1 MVTSVPLP
9 NTSSIHRI
17 MGNRRDF
24 IQKMGLGLFAP
35 SFLSDFNLTVDSTP
49 LSNQTWEQ
57 IRELFPLQKT
67 RIYLNNGTFGPSPK
81 SVLEAIHQSFQE
93 TNETGVYGNPD
104 SGRERIADFF
114 GVKKSEISL
123 THNTTEGINIM
134 AQGLPLQAGDEV
146 IVTAHEHA
154 GSAIPWLNRAHLDD
168 IVLKVFQPADTQQMN
183 FEIIKSLVTS
193 KTRAIAIPHITCT
206 TGTVF
211 PIREIADFARE
222 RGIFTAIDGAHGA
235 GTLHLNLR
243 ELGCDFYA
251 GCFHKWMLGPNGS
264 GFLFVREEML
274 DQLQAYQV
282 GAKSEKSWK
291 LGVEESVFGGYVDT
305 AHRYDYGTQS
315 TPMHVGVVAA
325 VDFHEEIG
333 RNRIEARIRELND
346 YLFEG
351 LKRIKKVEILTPEEK
366 GSRICVVSFRIPGMD
381 YREIA
386 SALSQKQ
393 IRIRGVHEANLNAI
407 RVSTHIYNSTAEI
420 DVLLNEIEELIS

>member
-1 MVTSVPLP
+1 
-9 NTSSIHRI
+9 

-24 IQKMGLGLFAP
+24 IQKMGFGLLAP
-35 SFLSDFNLTVDSTP
+35 TFLSSIDSQANSLP
-49 LSNQTWEQ
+49 LSEQSWEE
-57 IRELFPLQKT
+57 IRELFPLQKS

-146 IVTAHEHA
+146 IVTSHEHA
-154 GSAIPWLNRAHLDD
+154 GSAIPWLNRAHLDQ
-168 IVLKVFQPADTQQMN
+168 IVLKVFQPSDTQEKNQ
-183 FEIIKSLVTS
+183 EIIKSLVTP

-235 GTLHLNLR
+235 GTIQLNLR

-291 LGVEESVFGGYVDT
+291 LSEDESDFGGYVDT

-325 VDFHEEIG
+325 VEFHKEIG
-333 RNRIEARIRELND
+333 RERIEARIRELND
-346 YLFEG
+346 YLYEG
-351 LKRIKKVEILTPEEK
+351 LKQIERLEILTPEERE
-366 GSRICVVSFRIPGMD
+366 SRICVVSFRVPGMD

-386 SALSQKQ
+386 TALSQKQ

-407 RVSTHIYNSTAEI
+407 RVSTHIYNSKAEI
-420 DVLLNEIEELIS
+420 DFFLNEIKRITS